1 MGFFERLGFG
11 WRMGMTSL
19 GVVTRDKTLMLF
31 PILSGIC
38 GLLLVAACVFG
49 IGPENLKAAGQ
60 AQQASGE
67 IPPIYYAYAFAGYFG
82 LSFIAVYFNVALIA
96 AAQQSL
102 AGKDTTLGDG
112 LGVANRHLGKIAA
125 WALLSGTVGLLL
137 NALENNGK
145 IGQVVRSIL
154 GAAWA
159 VITYFVVPVMIFE
172 QQGPTAAIGRSASLM
187 KATWGENAG
196 AQVGIG
202 LVTVLLIVGIVIA
215 GIVGAVLIPQ
225 AALVLVPLLVVA
237 VPFIILLSLA
247 AKAVLAVGL
256 YQFATGQGG
265 GTAFKPEELR
275 AAFRSSGPGTR
286 SQA

>member
-1 MGFFERLGFG
+1 MGFFDRLAFG
-11 WRMGMTSL
+11 WRLGTTSL

-31 PILSGIC
+31 PILSGIV
-38 GLLLVAACVFG
+38 GLALVAAFVFG

-67 IPPIYYAYAFAGYFG
+67 IPPVYYVYAFAAYFG
-82 LSFIAVYFNVALIA
+82 LSFIAVYFNVALIG

-112 LGVANRHLGKIAA
+112 LRVANQHLGKVAA

-137 NALENNGK
+137 SALENNGK
-145 IGQVVRSIL
+145 LGHFVRMIL

-159 VITYFVVPVMIFE
+159 VITYFIVPVMIFE
-172 QQGPTAAIGRSASLM
+172 NQAPTAAIGRSASLM

-202 LVTVLLIVGIVIA
+202 LVTVAAIVGIVI
-215 GIVGAVLIPQ
+215 VGMVGSALVPQ
-225 AALVLVPLLVVA
+225 ASVVLVPLMVVA
-237 VPFIILLSLA
+237 IPSVILLAMA
-247 AKAVLAVGL
+247 AKAVLAVAL
-256 YQFATGQGG
+256 YEFATNKGG
-265 GTAFKPEELR
+265 GGAFRAEELR
-275 AAFRSSGPGTR
+275 AAFR
-286 SQA
+286 